1 MSSPATAP
9 GISKVG
15 QIAVV
20 VENIDRAVAFYRD
33 TLGLPFLFRA
43 GNLAFFQCGDTRLM
57 IDGAA
62 EAEFRHPGSIL
73 YFLVPDIKA
82 AHAQMKAKGTEFR
95 DEPHMIARLPDPE
108 LWMTFFKDG
117 EGNTLALM
125 SEVR

>member
-1 MSSPATAP
+1 MFSPGIAP

-15 QIAVV
+15 QIAIV
-20 VENIDRAVAFYRD
+20 VENVDRAVTFYRD
-33 TLGLPFLFRA
+33 TLDLPFLFRA
-43 GNLAFFQCGDTRLM
+43 GNLAFFQCGETRLM

-82 AHAQMKAKGTEFR
+82 AHAQMKARGADFR
-95 DEPHMIARLPDPE
+95 DEPHMIARMPDHE
-108 LWMTFFKDG
+108 LWMTFFNDG